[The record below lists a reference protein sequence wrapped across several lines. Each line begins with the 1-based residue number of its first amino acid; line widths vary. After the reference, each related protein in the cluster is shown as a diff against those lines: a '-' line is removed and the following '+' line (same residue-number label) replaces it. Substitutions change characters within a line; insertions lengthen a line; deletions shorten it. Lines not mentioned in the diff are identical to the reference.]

1 MRVLILATD
10 IFTRGGIARYT
21 STLASSLGKLLGPEN
36 VDVLCFFDW
45 GNTGESPSDFRVLG
59 MVSSRQGAGV
69 GSRLQ
74 FLAKALRAGASGYD
88 LVIANH
94 VALAPVAA
102 LLKLAF
108 GIPYWVACHSIE
120 IWWGTTRARHASL
133 KKADLI
139 LPISR
144 YTADVIQHRKGI
156 DRQRV
161 KVLYNAIPE
170 ELAQELVR
178 DTKPPTQAKEA
189 SSPTNTKLALVGVPA
204 STPTSTKPALVG
216 GPAGMGHSTTPM
228 LLSVCALVRG
238 NEFKGIDTV
247 IEALPRVLQS
257 VPDLQY
263 VVVGEGEIRA
273 KLERFAVKAGVAAN
287 VKFVGEVT
295 DSELVELY
303 RSCDA
308 FVLPSRGQQLRG
320 AIGGEGFGRVYVE
333 AALAGKPVISSCAGG
348 AAEAVLDG
356 RTGFLVDPTSVDD
369 VAEAVLALFT
379 NRERA
384 AAMGAA
390 GRKWARQ
397 MFSQEAL
404 MESLQYLLRP
414 YGFEQRARLQLVH
427 AGGKR

>member
-21 STLASSLGKLLGPEN
+21 STLASSLGSLLGPEN

-45 GNTGESPSDFRVLG
+45 GHAGESPSDFRVLG
-59 MVSSRQGAGV
+59 MVSGRQGAGV

-74 FLAKALRAGASGYD
+74 FMAKALRAGTSGYD

-108 GIPYWVACHSIE
+108 GTPYWVACHSIE
-120 IWWGTTRARHASL
+120 VWWGTTRARHAAL

-139 LPISR
+139 LPVSR
-144 YTADVIQHRKGI
+144 YTADVIQRMKGI
-156 DRQRV
+156 DRGRV

-170 ELAQELVR
+170 ELTEELVR
-178 DTKPPTQAKEA
+178 DTKSPAKAREA
-189 SSPTNTKLALVGVPA
+189 STPTGTKLALVG
-204 STPTSTKPALVG
+204 
-216 GPAGMGHSTTPM
+216 GPAWMGNPTAPI

-247 IEALPRVLQS
+247 IEALPRVLES
-257 VPDLQY
+257 VAHLQY

-273 KLERFAVKAGVAAN
+273 KLEGFAVKAGVAAN

-356 RTGFLVDPTSVDD
+356 KTGYLVDPTSVHD

-379 NRERA
+379 DRERA

-404 MESLQYLLRP
+404 AESLQYLLRP
-414 YGFEQRARLQLVH
+414 YGFEQGARLKLVP
-427 AGGKR
+427 AGGER